1 MASKYASVS
10 SICFLL
16 KFAKCYFFFTFQVD
30 KLLVEFFVRSIKKF
44 LTEFANQEV
53 MQQTSKAIIK
63 LPSKIAIV
71 FFIFSLTSVTML
83 VIYNKLRST
92 VTGTRRQITE
102 FMQVLLSD
110 CTHKF
115 FCKYDSVF
123 YV

>member
-1 MASKYASVS
+1 M
-10 SICFLL
+10 L
-16 KFAKCYFFFTFQVD
+16 FFFTFQVD

-63 LPSKIAIV
+63 LASKIAIV
-71 FFIFSLTSVTML
+71 FFIFSLTSVTVL

-92 VTGTRRQITE
+92 VTGTRRQIIE
-102 FMQVLLSD
+102 FMQVSLSD
-110 CTHKF
+110 CTQKLF
-115 FCKYDSVF
+115 YEYDSVF